1 MLNPTANGERSDDIQ
16 ARVPK
21 KKKKKKKKISKK
33 KKKKKKKIYRI
44 QVFHCPTLHLRNYLM
59 THEKHFN
66 YKK

>member
-1 MLNPTANGERSDDIQ
+1 MVKKKKKKIMLNPTANGERSDDIQ
-16 ARVPK
+16 ARVP
-21 KKKKKKKKISKK
+21 KK

>member
-16 ARVPK
+16 ARVP
-21 KKKKKKKKISKK
+21 KK

>member
-1 MLNPTANGERSDDIQ
+1 MNFEGNG
-16 ARVPK
+16 K
-21 KKKKKKKKISKK
+21 KKKKKNKK